1 MEKIIRVRKSPWSKD
16 TRGSRGVVS
25 EIENGV
31 EIEMEIEVF
40 VVVAGCVGS
49 TDRRFFSG
57 GFVWDECV

>member
-16 TRGSRGVVS
+16 TRRLRGVVS

-40 VVVAGCVGS
+40 VVVAVCVGS
-49 TDRRFFSG
+49 TDRRHFSG